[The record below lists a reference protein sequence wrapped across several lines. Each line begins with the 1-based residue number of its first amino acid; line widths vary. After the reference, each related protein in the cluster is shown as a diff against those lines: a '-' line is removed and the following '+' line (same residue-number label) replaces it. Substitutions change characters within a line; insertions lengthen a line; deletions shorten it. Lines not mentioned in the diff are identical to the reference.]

1 MGISYSRSSSLEDV
15 EDPDQEMERPAAD
28 EFMYETEHLREMI
41 DEMNLMDEITG
52 EPTSEEIHLVHLRL
66 FSAVMEGTWNATED
80 GLKQILFDAA
90 PRLRGG

>member
-15 EDPDQEMERPAAD
+15 EDPDQEMEHSAAD

-52 EPTSEEIHLVHLRL
+52 EPISEEIHLVHLRR
-66 FSAVMEGTWNATED
+66 F
-80 GLKQILFDAA
+80 
-90 PRLRGG
+90 